1 MEMEREIFNVVEM
14 EPITE
19 FDLRQILIDLAAQ
32 YEKDMKDE
40 IVLMTQMI
48 DNKNSVKTYHG

>member
-1 MEMEREIFNVVEM
+1 M

-19 FDLRQILIDLAAQ
+19 YDLRQILIDIAEQ

-48 DNKNSVKTYHG
+48 DNNNSVKTYHG